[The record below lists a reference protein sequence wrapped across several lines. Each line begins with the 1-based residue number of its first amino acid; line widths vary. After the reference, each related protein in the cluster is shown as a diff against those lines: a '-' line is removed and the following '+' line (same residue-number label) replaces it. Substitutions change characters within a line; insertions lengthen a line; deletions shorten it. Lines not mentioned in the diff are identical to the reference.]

1 MPSGGDTL
9 PLREPGGIVREPG
22 GIVPPTEASMEGQLP
37 GTQPIEGAQPSCC
50 VILAAG
56 ERPPEA
62 RWLPAA
68 YVGRPWPL
76 IRILGLSLAERTV
89 ATAQAAGLDRFVV
102 VLGPSPEEVR
112 TLYQR
117 IALRRGC
124 SIEFVEA
131 PDWQRGSGVML
142 SAARTRVA
150 ASPFLLAR
158 GDHLITPGLLAR
170 LLETRLVPGELRLA
184 VDRDRAALPDPERAR
199 KVGLAG
205 DRVTRIGPEVR
216 WWSAAEAG
224 AMLCPRDLFAALDAA
239 AAEGECALSDGV
251 RRLVDAGSVS
261 AVNVAGEPWADVATP
276 TGLRVARMRLLAW
289 LARGRNDG
297 FVTAHLT
304 QRLSLGLTSRL
315 ADRDVSPNH
324 VTVASFLAALVGAG
338 FLSAGEYVF
347 SVFGALLVLAAA
359 VTEGCDGA
367 LARLTHQV
375 TARGAWLDTVLDRYA
390 DMAVVLAVTVAEA
403 SSSGVAGGLRPWLGG
418 TLAMTGFLFASYV
431 TKEFA
436 LRHGREYP
444 NDVLNRLRRRDLRL
458 FGIGCGALLGVGFEA
473 MALLGAIS
481 HLCAA
486 GMLLRAWRRQGPFG
500 YRAA

>member
-1 MPSGGDTL
+1 MELLL
-9 PLREPGGIVREPG
+9 PEPPPGEREER
-22 GIVPPTEASMEGQLP
+22 AR
-37 GTQPIEGAQPSCC
+37 PSCC

-68 YVGRPWPL
+68 HAGRPWPL
-76 IRILGLSLAERTV
+76 IRILGLSLAERSV

-102 VLGPSPEEVR
+102 VLGPRPEEVR
-112 TLYQR
+112 ALYQR

-124 SIEFVEA
+124 RMDFVEA
-131 PDWQRGSGVML
+131 PDWRRGSGAML
-142 SAARTRVA
+142 AAARTRVA
-150 ASPFLLAR
+150 AGPFLLIR
-158 GDHLITPGLLAR
+158 GDHLITPGLIAR
-170 LLETRLVPGELRLA
+170 LLERQPAPGELRLA

-199 KVGLAG
+199 RVALAG
-205 DRVTRIGPEVR
+205 ERVTRIGAELR

-224 AMLCPRDLFAALDAA
+224 ALLCPRDLFDAVDAA
-239 AAEGECALSDGV
+239 AAEGEHALGDGV
-251 RRLVDAGSVS
+251 RRLVEQGRVR

-276 TGLRVARMRLLAW
+276 SGLRVARMRLLAW
-289 LARGRNDG
+289 LARGRSDG
-297 FVTAHLT
+297 FVTAHVT
-304 QRLSLGLTSRL
+304 RRLSLGLTSRL
-315 ADRDVSPNH
+315 AERDVSPNH

-338 FLSAGEYVF
+338 FLAAGDYVW

-375 TARGAWLDTVLDRYA
+375 TPRGAWLDTVLDRYA

-403 SSSGVAGGLRPWLGG
+403 SLAEAGLRPWLGG
-418 TLAMTGFLFASYV
+418 SLAMTGFLFASYV

-458 FGIGCGALLGVGFEA
+458 FGIGGGALLGVGFEA
-473 MALLGAIS
+473 MVLLGLVS

-500 YRAA
+500 YRPA